1 MVDVLMGDKDMMD
14 LLPVISGSADL
25 VKDTVAAAPVD
36 QEQLPAVVEDKAG
49 IVAFG
54 HQRIAG
60 PQHGQFHHGFL
71 TFFPV

>member
-36 QEQLPAVVEDKAG
+36 QEQLPAVTSA
-49 IVAFG
+49 
-54 HQRIAG
+54 
-60 PQHGQFHHGFL
+60 L
-71 TFFPV
+71 PVPSMVSFIMVSSLFIPV